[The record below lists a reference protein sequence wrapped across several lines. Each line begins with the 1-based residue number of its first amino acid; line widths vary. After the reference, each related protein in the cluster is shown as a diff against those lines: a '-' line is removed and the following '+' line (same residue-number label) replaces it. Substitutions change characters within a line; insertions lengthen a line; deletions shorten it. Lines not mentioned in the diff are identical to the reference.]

1 MRIGDCK
8 KVVNMIEKNGKFI
21 IIGSFV
27 LRIKDVQTI
36 ISANEDGKLFI
47 KIIMRGSNQLY
58 YTPCTDEEQRRA
70 YLDKILYLLN
80 DD

>member
-1 MRIGDCK
+1 
-8 KVVNMIEKNGKFI
+8 MIEKNGKFI

-27 LRIKDVQTI
+27 LRIKDVQAI

-47 KIIMRGSNQLY
+47 KIIMRGGNQQY
-58 YTPCTDEEQRRA
+58 CTPYTDEEQRRA
-70 YLDKILYLLN
+70 CLDKILYLLN